1 MSQVFLHS
9 RRAFVLALLIVS
21 GLLLGAC
28 GNKQDTRTL
37 GETEGVYVTVA
48 DLTYQVQISRVLNPA
63 DVEDQSY
70 FEGLAP
76 EVTPPARDETWF
88 GVFMRV
94 SNPTDRVLDPT
105 SQFSIVDTQE
115 NEFEPVPV
123 DNVFA
128 YRPEALRG
136 GVVYPDPDSVA
147 GQGVIQGTMLLFKV
161 KIASLQNRPLEL
173 KIESE
178 VTPPSEAIVDLDV

>member
-1 MSQVFLHS
+1 MSQVSAS
-9 RRAFVLALLIVS
+9 RRAFVLALLLVS

-28 GNKQDTRTL
+28 GNKQDTAPWARRKGCTSPSP
-37 GETEGVYVTVA
+37 TSPTR
-48 DLTYQVQISRVLNPA
+48 SRSPAFLNPA

-70 FEGLAP
+70 FEGLGP

-88 GVFMRV
+88 AVFMRV
-94 SNPTDRVLDPT
+94 SNPTNQVLDPT

-115 NEFEPVPV
+115 NHFDPVPV

-147 GQGVIQGTMLLFKV
+147 GQGAIQGTMVLFKV